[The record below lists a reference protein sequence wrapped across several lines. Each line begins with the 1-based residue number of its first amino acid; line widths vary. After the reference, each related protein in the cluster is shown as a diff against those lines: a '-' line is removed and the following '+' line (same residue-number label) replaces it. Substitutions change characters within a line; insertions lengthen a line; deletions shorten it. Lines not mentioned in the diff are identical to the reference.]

1 MVQEQQ
7 TPQRSVEFFRAIL
20 LATAILMYLLMV
32 AGNLVRVNDAST
44 ACPDWPTCLGQGLV
58 VDPLRP
64 PADLPAQINYAH
76 RALAGLAAGL
86 SVLGLVLSHRYRTPR
101 LIQFALLGQVILMIA
116 GAGIGAGWT
125 FLEGEPAWLPII
137 HLGTALAALLLA
149 VLSVMGAFSWTGMPG
164 KSLRLAYRSPFARLS
179 LMSLAGLALILLT
192 GALAANTSR
201 PPDCVSGPFCSGILP
216 ASREGWIQLGHNA
229 VTGLESLAM
238 GVLMVKA
245 WRSQRSQRL
254 ILPAATFTGVLFV
267 GQAMVG
273 WLKVERGFPLDLI
286 GLHAATAAAV
296 WAAHIVWTAGA
307 GLAGRTAEEEA
318 LESAQPVDSAQRR
331 RDLLALTKPVIVVLL
346 LVTTYAGMVVGGK
359 QIPSAGLTFWTL
371 LAGALAAGGSGAVN
385 QYIDRDLDQR
395 MQRTAKRPIPSGR
408 MTPAEGLAFGVSL
421 LGTSFFL
428 MAGFVNLLAA
438 LLSLSGMVYYILIYS
453 ILLKKAT
460 VQNIV
465 IGGGAGAIPPL
476 VGWAAA
482 TNSLSIPALFLF
494 AIIFFWT
501 PPHFWAL
508 ALVRQKDYA
517 RAGVPMLP
525 VVRGDRATRVQI
537 FVYTLEL
544 VGLTL
549 LMPVFKLTGSL
560 YLVSAVV
567 LGGALILSAWQ
578 VLRKGGNKT
587 AWMMYRYSSMYLAL
601 LFAALVID
609 VLIG

>member
-7 TPQRSVEFFRAIL
+7 IPQRFVRILRAIL
-20 LATAILMYLLMV
+20 LASAILMYMMMV
-32 AGNLVRVNDAST
+32 AGNLVRVNDASM
-44 ACPDWPTCLGQGLV
+44 ACPDWPTCLGQGTV
-58 VDPLRP
+58 IDPLLMP
-64 PADLPAQINYAH
+64 EALPAQINYFH
-76 RALAGLAAGL
+76 RLLAGLSTGL
-86 SVLGLVLSHRYRTPR
+86 SVLGLVLSYHYRTPG
-101 LIQFALLGQVILMIA
+101 LIRGALMGQVVFMLA

-125 FLEGEPAWLPII
+125 FLDGEPAWLPIV
-137 HLGTALAALLLA
+137 HLCTALAALLLGL
-149 VLSVMGAFSWTGMPG
+149 LSAMGAFFWTVWPRTP
-164 KSLRLAYRSPFARLS
+164 LRLEFRSPFARLS
-179 LMSLAGLALILLT
+179 LLSLAGLAMILLT
-192 GALAANTSR
+192 GALAANNN
-201 PPDCVSGPFCSGILP
+201 
-216 ASREGWIQLGHNA
+216 SREDWIQLVHNA
-229 VTGLESLAM
+229 VTGLESLALA
-238 GVLMVKA
+238 VLIVKA
-245 WRSQRSQRL
+245 WRSQRSQPL
-254 ILPAATFTGVLFV
+254 ILPAASFAGVLFV
-267 GQAMVG
+267 GQALVG
-273 WLKVERGFPLDLI
+273 WLKVDRGFPLDLI

-296 WAAHIVWTAGA
+296 WAAHIVLTAGV
-307 GLAGRTAEEEA
+307 GLVGRSADEEA
-318 LESAQPVDSAQRR
+318 LESAQPVDHVQRR
-331 RDLLALTKPVIVVLL
+331 KDLLALTKPVIVALL

-359 QIPSAGLTFWTL
+359 QIPSASLTLWTL

-408 MTPAEGLAFGVSL
+408 MTPAEGLAFGVTL

-438 LLSLSGMVYYILIYS
+438 LLSLAGMIYYILIYS

-494 AIIFFWT
+494 AIIFLWT

-537 FVYTLEL
+537 LVYTLEL

-578 VLRKGGNKT
+578 VFRKGGNKT

-601 LFAALVID
+601 LFAALVLD
-609 VLIG
+609 VFVG